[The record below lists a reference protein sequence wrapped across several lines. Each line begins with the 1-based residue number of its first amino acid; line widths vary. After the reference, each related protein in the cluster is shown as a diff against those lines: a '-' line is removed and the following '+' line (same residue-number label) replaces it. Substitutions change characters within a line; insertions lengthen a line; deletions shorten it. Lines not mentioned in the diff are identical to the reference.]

1 LLASPRGE
9 SINKE
14 LNMSIKPSKST
25 VETLKTIALAA
36 VIFFVL
42 GSVVGYQFS
51 QSQNAQV
58 QSAVKASVK

>member
-1 LLASPRGE
+1 
-9 SINKE
+9 
-14 LNMSIKPSKST
+14 MSFKPSKST
-25 VETLKTIALAA
+25 VETLKTIALTA

>member
-1 LLASPRGE
+1 
-9 SINKE
+9 
-14 LNMSIKPSKST
+14 MSVITKQRI
-25 VETLKTIALAA
+25 ETAKTIALTA

-51 QSQNAQV
+51 QNQNAQV

>member
-1 LLASPRGE
+1 
-9 SINKE
+9 
-14 LNMSIKPSKST
+14 MSVLTKQR
-25 VETLKTIALAA
+25 VETIKTIALTA

-42 GSVVGYQFS
+42 GCVGGYIFS